1 MKLNTNLRLMAPSN
15 KTLKFVGLDPSLR
28 NWGLAIGA
36 YDTETKQLTIQR
48 LDVLNPVLST
58 GKQVRQNSLDLEA
71 AHQLYKG
78 AMAAVEDA
86 HAVFVEVP
94 VGSQSARA
102 MASYGVCVGVL
113 GAVRGE
119 GMPFFEVTPTE
130 VKLAG
135 YGHKTATKQQ
145 MIEWAMAKHPEAN
158 WPMYKQ
164 NGKTL
169 VSEAKA
175 EHQADAVAAIYA
187 GFACNA
193 FQQMLRFM

>member
-1 MKLNTNLRLMAPSN
+1 MALSSRP
-15 KTLKFVGLDPSLR
+15 LKVVGLDPSLR
-28 NWGLAIGA
+28 NWGLAVGT
-36 YDTETKQLTIQR
+36 YDTETKQLLIQR
-48 LDVLNPVLST
+48 LDVLNPVLPT

-78 AMAAVEDA
+78 AAAAVEDA

-102 MASYGVCVGVL
+102 MASYGICVGVL
-113 GAVRGE
+113 GAVRAE
-119 GMPFFEVTPTE
+119 GTAFFEVTPTE

-135 YGHKTATKQQ
+135 FGKKTATKQE
-145 MIEWAMAKHPEAN
+145 MIQWAMDKHPEAP
-158 WPMYKQ
+158 WPMYKH
-164 NGKTL
+164 NGKAM

-187 GFACNA
+187 GLSCNS